1 MKSFALRRPVGLTLI
16 EIMIALLIGTVLLV
30 GLVQIFGASRTAYQ
44 LSEGLARVQENSRFA
59 IDYLQRD
66 IRMAGHFGCVNDQA
80 HTQSNPSSLATTFAT
95 VPTASPLNEALRFNI
110 SVQGFEANG
119 TGPGTT
125 ISLSAP
131 TAGWSAPF
139 AGSAID
145 TATAGNRVSGSDILV
160 LRFLMPEG
168 VPVTAIG
175 GTPSA
180 PSFTFD
186 NSRWTVLR
194 SGVTNPGLFGVADC
208 LNATVFQASAAAA
221 GTVSI
226 TGTAPLNLSA
236 FAQVYAPGQ
245 ANLYRAESV
254 IYYVGNNTN
263 GGTSLYR
270 VRYGAAPAGAGAYG
284 APEEL
289 VEGIENMQ
297 LLYGFDRQ
305 TDLTRAPTGF
315 IDRQATALAGADSTP
330 EGWRRAG
337 AVQVGLL
344 AVSPNAASAPAPV
357 GDDRPMSQGVFI
369 DAPADQQLRFVYQT
383 TIALRNRLYGN

>member
-1 MKSFALRRPVGLTLI
+1 MGLTLI
-16 EIMIALLIGTVLLV
+16 EIMVALLIGTVLLV

-59 IDYLQRD
+59 VDYLQRD

-80 HTQSNPSSLATTFAT
+80 HTQSNPSSLATTFAA
-95 VPTASPLNEALRFNI
+95 VPTTTPPNEALRFNF

-119 TGPGTT
+119 TSPGNT
-125 ISLSAP
+125 ITLTAP
-131 TAGWSAPF
+131 PAGWSAPF

-145 TATAGNRVSGSDILV
+145 TATAGNRINGSDILV

-186 NSRWTVLR
+186 NSRWAVLR
-194 SGVTNPGLFGVADC
+194 SGVDAPGLFGIADC
-208 LNATVFQASAAAA
+208 LNATVFQASAASA
-221 GTVSI
+221 GTVSM
-226 TGTAPLNLSA
+226 TGAAPLNVSA
-236 FAQVYAPGQ
+236 FTQVYAPGQ

-254 IYYVGNNTN
+254 IYYVGNNAN

-270 VRYGAAPAGAGAYG
+270 VRYAATPAGAGAYG

-305 TDLTRAPTGF
+305 TDPAVPPTGF
-315 IDRQATALAGADSTP
+315 IDNQSVALAGALSTP
-330 EGWRRAG
+330 ERWRRAG
-337 AVQVGLL
+337 AIQVGLL

-369 DAPADQQLRFVYQT
+369 NAPADQRLRFVYQT